1 MNTSPPLR
9 ALLGFVAAAISVIIF
24 HQGMVAILH
33 TLNLPGMTVAAPFP
47 MQPTKPFGVPL
58 IASLVFWG
66 GLYGVVFG
74 LLAPGMKGAMWVN
87 GIILGVV
94 AALVGFFVVA
104 PIKGNPIGG
113 GFDVMVWARSLLIN
127 GFFGLG
133 VGILYPLLVP
143 GRLRN

>member
-9 ALLGFVAAAISVIIF
+9 ALLGFVAAAISVLIF
-24 HQGMVAILH
+24 HQGMVAVLH
-33 TLNLPGMTVAAPFP
+33 SLNVPGMPVAAPYP
-47 MQPTKPFGVPL
+47 MQPTKPFGVPQ

-94 AALVGFFVVA
+94 AAIVGFFVVA
-104 PIKGNPIGG
+104 PIKGSPIGG
-113 GFDVMVWARSLLIN
+113 GFDVMVWGRSLLIN
-127 GFFGLG
+127 GCFGLG